1 MHIILRIRL
10 VETALPAL
18 HLDILIWLEVLL
30 VVLPI
35 VLMEQRRLM
44 MPVNVV
50 VSALLVD
57 HFVEW
62 FGSGVDLGSIGI
74 HPGLVRST
82 LKIKFIVTERE

>member
-1 MHIILRIRL
+1 MHKVLRIRL

-30 VVLPI
+30 VVLLI
-35 VLMEQRRLM
+35 VLMQQLRLM
-44 MPVNVV
+44 MPVHVV

-62 FGSGVDLGSIGI
+62 FGSGVDLGRIGI
-74 HPGLVRST
+74 HPGLVSST
-82 LKIKFIVTERE
+82 LKIKVVMAE